1 MNNNLDLMNLAAYCE
16 KAKAHMAEANRY
28 LDLIQAALNQKQREE
43 PVPHSPRLLTTMLGE
58 ADTLLKGEDPG
69 SAVHFLLRICEH
81 MVRCIVQANGLWD
94 KASADQGRTPTYSSC
109 LNQLREHQLLD
120 KSELLL
126 FEQVRLIMNAAA
138 HFGSEP
144 NPNIVEGLLEEARDY
159 AENVFLPAYPECASL
174 GVLPKSNHS
183 GAEA

>member
-1 MNNNLDLMNLAAYCE
+1 MDNNLDLMNLAAYCE

-28 LDLIQAALNQKQREE
+28 LDLVQAALNQKQREE

-58 ADTLLKGEDPG
+58 ADTLLKGGDPG
-69 SAVHFLLRICEH
+69 SAATILRIICEH

-94 KASADQGRTPTYSSC
+94 KASAVQGRTPTYSSC
-109 LNQLREHQLLD
+109 LTQLREHQLLD

-126 FEQVRLIMNAAA
+126 FNQARLLGNAAA
-138 HFGSEP
+138 HDSES
-144 NPNIVEGLLEEARDY
+144 NPKIVEALLEETRDY

-174 GVLPKSNHS
+174 GVLPENNHS
-183 GAEA
+183 GAKA